1 MLLGHWMEM
10 RAIGSAQS
18 ALRELANLLP
28 DLAERIVNGRSEE
41 VPISALQVGNLV
53 LVRPGGQVPADGEVA
68 EGESQV
74 NESMITGESRPVDK
88 RPGEEV
94 IAGTVN
100 GTGSLRVRV
109 TRTGEQTMLAGIMRL
124 VEEVQ
129 HSKSRA
135 QAVADKAAFWLTL
148 IAVGTA
154 LVALVTWTFLRGF
167 GDYTLER
174 VVSTLVVACPHALG
188 LAIPLVIAI
197 TTALSARNGILV
209 RDRLAL
215 ERARSLDVVIFDKTG
230 TLTRGEQGLVGIAP
244 AEGLPEVQ
252 ALAQA
257 AAVEGDSEHMIARAL
272 VASARERNIR
282 VPSVWNFGGPRLLEW
297 GEVTMPQTL
306 TQHIKQWGERGQ
318 TVVYLVEGRHVLAA
332 FALADVIHPE
342 SREAVALLKQQGVR
356 VAMLTG
362 DADEVARWVASE
374 LGIDEYFAQ
383 VLPEQKIEQ
392 VTEFQRRGAQVA
404 MVGDGINDAP
414 ALAQA
419 DVGIAIGAGT
429 DVAHASAGIVLV
441 KNDPRDVAR
450 IIELS
455 KASYRKMVQNLTWAV
470 GYNVIALPLAAGVLA
485 P

>member
-1 MLLGHWMEM
+1 
-10 RAIGSAQS
+10 
-18 ALRELANLLP
+18 
-28 DLAERIVNGRSEE
+28 
-41 VPISALQVGNLV
+41 
-53 LVRPGGQVPADGEVA
+53 
-68 EGESQV
+68 
-74 NESMITGESRPVDK
+74 
-88 RPGEEV
+88 
-94 IAGTVN
+94 
-100 GTGSLRVRV
+100 
-109 TRTGEQTMLAGIMRL
+109 
-124 VEEVQ
+124 
-129 HSKSRA
+129 
-135 QAVADKAAFWLTL
+135 
-148 IAVGTA
+148 
-154 LVALVTWTFLRGF
+154 
-167 GDYTLER
+167 
-174 VVSTLVVACPHALG
+174 
-188 LAIPLVIAI
+188 
-197 TTALSARNGILV
+197 
-209 RDRLAL
+209 
-215 ERARSLDVVIFDKTG
+215 
-230 TLTRGEQGLVGIAP
+230 
-244 AEGLPEVQ
+244 
-252 ALAQA
+252 
-257 AAVEGDSEHMIARAL
+257 MIARAL

-282 VPSVWNFGGPRLLEW
+282 VPSVWNFQALPGRGVQAAVNGRTLQVGGPRLLEW

-392 VTEFQRRGAQVA
+392 VKEFQRRGAQVA